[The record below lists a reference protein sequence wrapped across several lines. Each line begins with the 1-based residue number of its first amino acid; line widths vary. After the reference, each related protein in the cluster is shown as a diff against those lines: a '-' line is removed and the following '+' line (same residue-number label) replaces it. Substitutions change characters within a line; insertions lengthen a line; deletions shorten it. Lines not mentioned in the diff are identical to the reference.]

1 MSQEKIG
8 LLTLRLGLSVVYIY
22 FGVSQLM
29 DTNLWSMAIPAW
41 AVSIT
46 SLSAITL
53 VKINAIF
60 EIVLASLLAI
70 GFQARVI
77 SFVLAAHLALIT
89 FIMGFNPTGVRD
101 FGLTVA
107 TLAHGLMEKGK

>member
-8 LLTLRLGLSVVYIY
+8 LLTLRLGLALVYIY

-29 DTNLWSMAIPAW
+29 DVSAWSRAIPEW
-41 AVSIT
+41 AISIT
-46 SLSAITL
+46 SLSAPTL
-53 VKINAIF
+53 VKANAIF
-60 EIVLASLLAI
+60 ELVLASLLALGI
-70 GFQARVI
+70 WSRII

-89 FIMGFNPTGVRD
+89 FIMGFTPTGVRD

-107 TLAHGLMEKGK
+107 TLAHGLMEKK